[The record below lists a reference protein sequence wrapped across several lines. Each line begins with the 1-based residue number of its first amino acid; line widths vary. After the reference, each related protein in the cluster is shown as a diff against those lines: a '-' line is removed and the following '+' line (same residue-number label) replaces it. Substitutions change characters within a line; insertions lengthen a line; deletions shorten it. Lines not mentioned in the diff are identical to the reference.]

1 MDGSTKKIGGTVR
14 ASVFFITLIITAF
27 IPVNA
32 AQTYSEAVSA
42 SCYKWDNEGGNR
54 IGDLTVIVPNDAAKV
69 CNSMYS
75 ACEGKCVGCVSE
87 FDLGGDICYDSAG
100 KKFLK

>member
-1 MDGSTKKIGGTVR
+1 MDGSTKKIGRIVR
-14 ASVFFITLIITAF
+14 AVVFFITLIITAF

-42 SCYKWDNEGGNR
+42 SCYKGDPEEGNCIGN
-54 IGDLTVIVPNDAAKV
+54 LTVIVPEGAGKG

-75 ACEGKCVGCVSE
+75 GCEGKCTGCVSE
-87 FDLGGDICYDSAG
+87 FDFGGDICYDSAG
-100 KKFLK
+100 KKFLR